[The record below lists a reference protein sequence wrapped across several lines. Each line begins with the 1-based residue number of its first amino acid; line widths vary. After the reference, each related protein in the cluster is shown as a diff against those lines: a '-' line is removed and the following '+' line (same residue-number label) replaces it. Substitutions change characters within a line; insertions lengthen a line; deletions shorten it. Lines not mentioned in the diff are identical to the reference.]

1 MSIQQPSRLNQL
13 LIEQLQL
20 KIGSLAETIERRG
33 RDIFVDSDVMSNDE
47 ITDTSTEL
55 LELLVVL
62 LQAGDTLNT
71 RSAPFVALTKFISA
85 IAQQILVRGG
95 NMEDLIRYIM
105 FMQRIFLE
113 SLEERPEL
121 SFSDTRGILILLATL
136 FNEVML
142 SVFHTY
148 LHERE
153 QTIKAQQEE
162 LKRTST
168 PITSIWDGV
177 LTLPIIG
184 TLDSSRTLVIMEKL
198 LTRIETDRTRAV
210 VMDVTGVQTV
220 DSQVSH
226 HLIQMTRAIRLMG
239 ATAILTGIRPD
250 IARALTSLN
259 IELTDVTTRATLSDG
274 LKEAFRQLNIEV
286 REHV

>member
-1 MSIQQPSRLNQL
+1 MENEGAIQAL

-20 KIGSLAETIERRG
+20 KIGTLTETIEKRG
-33 RDIFVDSDVMSNDE
+33 RDIFGDRNLMSLDE
-47 ITDTSTEL
+47 ITDASVEF
-55 LELLVVL
+55 LELIVVVL
-62 LQAGDTLNT
+62 QSPEPLKARGP
-71 RSAPFVALTKFISA
+71 AFAALTQFISE

-95 NMEDLIRYIM
+95 DMEQFLRYIM
-105 FMQRIFLE
+105 FMQRLFME
-113 SLEERPEL
+113 SLEEQAAM
-121 SFSDTRGILILLATL
+121 SFSEARAVLLLLATL
-136 FNEVML
+136 FNEMML

-153 QTIKAQQEE
+153 ETIRAQQDE
-162 LKRTST
+162 LKQTST

-184 TLDSSRTLVIMEKL
+184 TLDSQRTLVIMERL
-198 LTRIETDRTRAV
+198 LTKIESERARAV

-220 DSQVSH
+220 DSQVAH
-226 HLIQMTRAIRLMG
+226 HLIQMTRAVRLMG
-239 ATAILTGIRPD
+239 ANAILTGIRPD

-274 LKEAFRQLNIEV
+274 LKEAFRLMNIEV
-286 REHV
+286 RERPV

>member
-1 MSIQQPSRLNQL
+1 MENEGAIQAL

-20 KIGSLAETIERRG
+20 KIGTLTETIEKRG
-33 RDIFVDSDVMSNDE
+33 RDIFGDRNLMSLDE
-47 ITDTSTEL
+47 ITDASVEF
-55 LELLVVL
+55 LELIVVVL
-62 LQAGDTLNT
+62 QSPEPLKARGP
-71 RSAPFVALTKFISA
+71 AFAALTRFISE

-95 NMEDLIRYIM
+95 DMEQFLRYIM
-105 FMQRIFLE
+105 FMQRLFME
-113 SLEERPEL
+113 SLEEQAAM
-121 SFSDTRGILILLATL
+121 SFSEARAVLLLLATL
-136 FNEVML
+136 FNEMML

-153 QTIKAQQEE
+153 ETIRAQQDE
-162 LKRTST
+162 LKQTST

-184 TLDSSRTLVIMEKL
+184 TLDSQRTLMIMERL
-198 LTRIETDRTRAV
+198 LTKIESERARAV

-220 DSQVSH
+220 DSQVAH
-226 HLIQMTRAIRLMG
+226 HLIQMTRAVRLMG
-239 ATAILTGIRPD
+239 ANAILTGIRPD

-274 LKEAFRQLNIEV
+274 LKEAFRLMNIEV
-286 REHV
+286 REKPV

>member
-1 MSIQQPSRLNQL
+1 MEDDRAIQNL

-20 KIGSLAETIERRG
+20 KIGTLTETIEKRG
-33 RDIFVDSDVMSNDE
+33 RDIFGDRNLMSIDE
-47 ITDTSTEL
+47 ITDASVEF
-55 LELLVVL
+55 LELIVVVL
-62 LQAGDTLNT
+62 QSPEPLQARGPAFT
-71 RSAPFVALTKFISA
+71 ALTGFISE

-95 NMEDLIRYIM
+95 DMEQFLRYIM
-105 FMQRIFLE
+105 FMQRCFLE
-113 SLEERPEL
+113 SLDEQAGTL
-121 SFSDTRGILILLATL
+121 FSEARGVLLLLATL
-136 FNEVML
+136 FNEMML

-153 QTIKAQQEE
+153 ETIRAQQDE
-162 LKRTST
+162 LKQTST

-184 TLDSSRTLVIMEKL
+184 TLDSQRTLVIMERL
-198 LTRIETDRTRAV
+198 LTKIESERARAV

-220 DSQVSH
+220 DSQVAH
-226 HLIQMTRAIRLMG
+226 HLIQMTRAVRLMG
-239 ATAILTGIRPD
+239 ANAILTGIRPD

-274 LKEAFRQLNIEV
+274 LKEAFRLMNIEV
-286 REHV
+286 RERPV